1 MPHILIGATFRICLS
16 MFPCSPSMVC
26 ERCVD
31 SVRELRTVR
40 YLGHDLCK
48 MIYRDGGIETDVCLL
63 VRRKRRPE
71 DDVI

>member
-1 MPHILIGATFRICLS
+1 
-16 MFPCSPSMVC
+16 MVC